1 MRGAYN
7 PYLHL
12 LFELQNEIIP
22 AWRDELQDGLDD
34 RAAEVETLINT
45 DPKYKDLRRV
55 YGSLAIAQWLKE
67 QPREQVPFSELI
79 DSNDIDAFTLRVDP
93 NYNYWT
99 DQSAQLLA
107 SYQYPNFNEQTANFN
122 VWGGIKI
129 IFSIPPVSQGNI
141 TNITL
146 DLMENATIYNFSID
160 PDNYSVYYYSI
171 GLEANKT
178 DLSPISLWFN
188 KTEIDFGE
196 DELNITATIENK
208 GENYTG
214 DFIVS
219 FMYDYNDSGHIRR
232 RYIADVEGISIPPED
247 NVTHVSYTW
256 IPDNHR
262 FIGIHNISVEVDAG
276 GYVSESN
283 EQNNIFTETIDV
295 VDPYPSVSID
305 APLNGDRFLADDNIT
320 FIGSAYNNN
329 DMGIVT
335 NDLVEDNIDIGMQD
349 NITDPEESGDDK
361 DRGHGNDEDYCDED
375 NPGESRCAEG
385 KLNKKMD

>member
-1 MRGAYN
+1 MM
-7 PYLHL
+7 
-12 LFELQNEIIP
+12 
-22 AWRDELQDGLDD
+22 
-34 RAAEVETLINT
+34 
-45 DPKYKDLRRV
+45 
-55 YGSLAIAQWLKE
+55 LKE

-129 IFSIPPVSQGNI
+129 IFSIPPASQGNI

-146 DLMENATIYNFSID
+146 DLMDNATIYNFSID